1 MSFSGLTA
9 YLDSLAE
16 KYGVPGFDILITKD
30 HETVYRHMGGYSDY
44 GRRVPVNGNELYYIY
59 SATKVI
65 TMTAAVQL
73 ILRGTIGLDDP
84 VSRYLPEFE
93 HMEVADRCELGKW
106 PPDVPTLR
114 DPHHPART
122 PITLR
127 MLMTMTAG
135 LNYEIGGEP
144 ILAAKKETGNQA
156 DTRRMMKAVAEMPL
170 LFEPGTRYSY
180 SLGHDVIAA
189 VIEVVTGRSFSA
201 YLKENI
207 FDPLEIRDMYFHP
220 GPEQL
225 SRLAAQYSCQPETGK
240 IVPGPSGN
248 AYCLSDRYESGG
260 AGLCCSAEA
269 YSAVAEAL
277 ANGGTGRNGARIL
290 SPEGVALMSEN
301 QLSETVLP
309 DFLVPWRTEYGY
321 GLGVRTL
328 IRPEGSPTPPGE
340 FGWDGAAGAY
350 ALMDPVN
357 RVSIFYAQE
366 ILGMMKVYQEIHPA
380 IRNLAYGALR
390 DAGLLS

>member
-1 MSFSGLTA
+1 MDFSRLTA
-9 YLDSLAE
+9 FLDGLAG
-16 KYGVPGFDILITKD
+16 KYGVPGFDIIITKD
-30 HETVYRHMGGYSDY
+30 HETVYRHMGGHSDY
-44 GRRVPVNGNELYYIY
+44 GRRVPVNGSELYYIY

-65 TMTAAVQL
+65 TMTAAMQL
-73 ILRGTIGLDDP
+73 ILRGEIGLDDP
-84 VSRYLPEFE
+84 VSRWLPEFE

-106 PPDVPTLR
+106 PPVVPTLR

-127 MLMTMTAG
+127 MLMSMTAG
-135 LNYEIGGEP
+135 LNYAIGGGP
-144 ILAAKKETGNQA
+144 ILAARAETGDQA
-156 DTRRMMKAVAEMPL
+156 DTRRMIRAVAEMPL
-170 LFEPGTRYSY
+170 LFEPGTHYSY

-189 VIEVVTGRSFSA
+189 VIEVATGRSFSA

-207 FDPLEIRDMYFHP
+207 FDPLGVRDMYFHP
-220 GPEQL
+220 DEAQL
-225 SRLAAQYSCQPETGK
+225 ARLMAQYSCEAGTEK
-240 IVPGPSGN
+240 IVPGPQGN
-248 AYCLSDRYESGG
+248 AFCLSRRYESGG

-290 SPEGVALMSEN
+290 TPEGIALLSEN
-301 QLSETVLP
+301 QLSEAVLP

-321 GLGVRTL
+321 GLGVRTV
-328 IRPEGSPTPPGE
+328 IRPEETPTPAGE

-357 RVSIFYAQE
+357 RVSIFYAQQ
-366 ILGMMKVYQEIHPA
+366 ILGMVKVYQEIHPA
-380 IRNLAYGALR
+380 IRNLAYEALKGSGA
-390 DAGLLS
+390 